1 VNPRTASEALAQAVV
16 RVRGT
21 RGRSVGT
28 GFLAA
33 GDLVL
38 TCAHVVSDALGLPRG
53 EPVTAGAA
61 VRVDFPLVHEE
72 TEAGPSGCTAR
83 VERWVPIRPDRTG
96 DVAVLRLPAPVPG
109 TGPLPMAEP
118 ASVWQHEVAAVGFTG
133 GEPDT
138 TWFRGR
144 LGGPTGE
151 GWIQLSRADGQAAHI
166 RRGFSGGPVWDGEL
180 GAVVGLVVAAQPER
194 DAQQSYVL
202 HTRTLLRELPELA
215 PVIRPASPFR
225 GLATFRESDADVFF
239 GRDADIE
246 DVVTALRGDRRAV
259 ALYGPS
265 GSGKSS
271 LALAGV
277 VPRMQREGHDVFVVD
292 AGKVASPRTALATAL
307 FEAVRGGRYGP
318 RRAGGAAEVE
328 TLLAEKG
335 LADTLYVLRGGA
347 DGRTL
352 VVLDQAEALLDRTET
367 EVNEAVGLLLP
378 ERGPDAGIRVLFTLR
393 ADFMDAV
400 LKHPRLGPALRG
412 GRTLPLTPM
421 TRDQLAEVITRPL
434 DRVPAVDYDPGL
446 DRRILDDAGGEPGI
460 LPLLGFVL
468 RQLWDRREAGR
479 LRATAYEEMGG
490 VSGALERHA
499 ELAWRECVAGRP
511 DLEAEA
517 LRLLTGLVRLLPG
530 SDTPLRRRLTRQEA
544 GETRWRL
551 ARAFAERRLL
561 VLHGDEGEPETAELA
576 HEALITAWPVLRR
589 QVQADGEFLAA
600 RAELAHDL
608 DRWERAGR
616 APDLLPGPLHLAALH
631 RRLGERKPELTSAER
646 DFLALAG
653 ARQRA
658 RRNRVRAAWT
668 AVAVVLA
675 LVAGLGTFL
684 LYQRHVSEER
694 EAQGRSRALAGFAD
708 EVATSNPGLGILS
721 AVAAYDVAPTR
732 EARNALMRQY
742 EGYQDSLWILGGA
755 QGKIRGVATSNDGR
769 VTLVT
774 TRSGRATLF
783 VRKGEKVLRHQLG
796 LPAVALIPMV
806 SGDGRR
812 IAYVA
817 LGDESDVLYWHDVQA
832 GARSPDALLGERHV
846 IEDATFVSASRFIES
861 HENPLGMAALSWDRS
876 RIAAVDGNG
885 RLRLWDLERPER
897 TATRL
902 GVSDVRTARFGPDR
916 DTLVVERDVKGE
928 PAESRSSA
936 VAVDVPTN
944 RMRVLVDRV
953 DQTSGGLAAL
963 AVSGD
968 GGVLVTCSDGGLNS
982 ILRAVRVADGREL
995 SRHTT
1000 NSLFCYHINVDQT
1013 GSRFATRQEADGWIV
1028 VTTRPGERRRSVR
1041 PALGP
1046 GTGDT
1051 AGTPLLGTTAAPV
1064 VLAWGQGAVT
1074 ARPVTTQIVDFDSRP
1089 WLLDN
1094 DTAVVHLGS
1103 RGEQLGL
1110 IDISDTVTRP
1120 DGGFE
1125 VVAKVDRG
1133 ARSEPGTDSVTPS
1146 VNASRTLVADQ
1157 VAPDKVVIRELPSLK
1172 EKTTITTRRPPDGT
1186 EADVSFLDDDELLT
1200 TSGAHIEQWDV
1211 DTGLWSAQAI
1221 DFRDLGVTREEEP
1234 EIFVVPHPDR
1244 EHLTINVRGDDSLYV
1259 VDRRTGVEDKKRRV
1273 RFGDDLRIS
1282 VLREGGRYAYVSTTG
1297 NMIEG
1302 WSVPPNGSAER
1313 VIGPLGPVAPSG
1325 YTLAYQQGGF
1335 AIAAGT
1341 SVRFL
1346 SFTEPDRVDSYVFGL
1361 EQTFLAMSPDGKTLL
1376 RSNTGE
1382 SRATW
1387 FRLDPGLWKR
1397 HLCGILGHDLT
1408 EEERRTLPAAVPDR
1422 ICPA

>member
-1 VNPRTASEALAQAVV
+1 MRAGNTSEALAQAVA

-21 RGRSVGT
+21 RGQSVGT

-33 GDLVL
+33 DDLVL

-53 EPVTAGAA
+53 ESVAAGAEI
-61 VRVDFPLVHEE
+61 RLDFPL
-72 TEAGPSGCTAR
+72 TGAQAGPPVRTAR
-83 VERWVPIRPDRTG
+83 VERWIPIRPDRTG
-96 DVAVLRLPAPVPG
+96 DVAVLRLAAPVPG
-109 TGPLPMAEP
+109 TRPLPMAEP
-118 ASVWQHEVAAVGFTG
+118 AGVWQHEVGAVGFTG

-166 RRGFSGGPVWDGEL
+166 RGGFSGSPVWDGEL
-180 GAVVGLVVAAQPER
+180 GAVVGLVVAAQRER
-194 DAQQSYVL
+194 EAQQSYVL

-246 DVVTALRGDRRAV
+246 DVLTALRGQRRTV
-259 ALYGPS
+259 VLYGPS

-277 VPRMQREGHDVFVVD
+277 APRMQREGHDVLVVD
-292 AGKVASPRTALATAL
+292 AGQVASPRTALGTAL
-307 FEAVRGGRYGP
+307 FEAVRGERFGP
-318 RRAGGAAEVE
+318 RRAGSAAEVE

-367 EVNEAVGLLLP
+367 EVNEAVDLLLT
-378 ERGPDAGIRVLFTLR
+378 ERGPDAATRVLVTLR

-400 LKHPRLGPALRG
+400 LRHPRLGPALRG

-460 LPLLGFVL
+460 LPMLGFVL
-468 RQLWDRREAGR
+468 RQLWDRRDAGR

-499 ELAWRECVAGRP
+499 EQAWRECVAGRP

-544 GETRWRL
+544 GETRWQL

-608 DRWERAGR
+608 ERWHRADRS
-616 APDLLPGPLHLAALH
+616 PDLLPGPLHLAALQ
-631 RRLGERKPELTSAER
+631 RRLADREPELTPEER
-646 DFLALAG
+646 DFLALAR

-658 RRNRVRAAWT
+658 RRNRVRAGWV
-668 AVAVVLA
+668 AVAVVFA
-675 LVAGLGTFL
+675 LIVGLGTFL
-684 LYQRHVSEER
+684 LYQRHISEER

-708 EVATSNPGLGILS
+708 ETAGSNPALGILS

-742 EGYQDSLWILGGA
+742 EGYQDSLWILSGA

-783 VRKGEKVLRHQLG
+783 VRVGRKVLRHQLG
-796 LPAVALIPMV
+796 LPAVAQVPMV

-832 GARSPDALLGERHV
+832 DARTPDALLGERHA

-861 HENPLGMAALSWDRS
+861 HENPFGLAALSRDRS
-876 RIAAVDGNG
+876 RIAAVDGDG
-885 RLRLWDLERPER
+885 RLRVWDLDRPQR

-902 GVSDVRTARFGPDR
+902 GVSDVRTVRFGPDR
-916 DTLVVERDVKGE
+916 NTLVVEREVKGE
-928 PAESRSSA
+928 PAESGSSA
-936 VAVDVPTN
+936 VAIDVPTN

-982 ILRAVRVADGREL
+982 IVRAVRVADGREV
-995 SRHTT
+995 SRHKTG
-1000 NSLFCYHINVDQT
+1000 LFCFQINVNET
-1013 GSRFATRQEADGWIV
+1013 GSRFATREETDGWIV
-1028 VTTRPGERRRSVR
+1028 VTTGPGERRRSMR
-1041 PALGP
+1041 KALGP
-1046 GTGDT
+1046 ATGDT
-1051 AGTPLLGTTAAPV
+1051 AGMPLFGTASAPV
-1064 VLAWGQGAVT
+1064 VLAWGQEVVT
-1074 ARPVTTQIVDFDSRP
+1074 ARPVTTRVVDFDSQP
-1089 WLLDN
+1089 HLLDD

-1103 RGEQLGL
+1103 HGEQLGL
-1110 IDISDTVTRP
+1110 IDMSDTFTRQ

-1125 VVAKVDRG
+1125 IVAKVDRG
-1133 ARSEPGTDSVTPS
+1133 VRSEPGTDSLAPIANPS
-1146 VNASRTLVADQ
+1146 GTLVADQ
-1157 VAPDKVVIRELPSLK
+1157 IAPDTVVLRELPSLK
-1172 EKTTITTRRPPDGT
+1172 KRTTITARRPPEGRP
-1186 EADVSFLDDDELLT
+1186 VHFMFLDDDEVLS
-1200 TSGAHIEQWDV
+1200 TSGTHIQQWDAV
-1211 DTGLWSAQAI
+1211 TGRETAQPI
-1221 DFRDLGVTREEEP
+1221 DVPELELTREKEP
-1234 EIFVVPHPDR
+1234 QVFVRPHPDR
-1244 EHLTINVRGDDSLYV
+1244 EHLTINILGDDRLYV
-1259 VDRRTGVEDKKRRV
+1259 IDRHTAEEDKGRGV
-1273 RFGDDLRIS
+1273 RFGDDLQYS
-1282 VLREGGRYAYVSTTG
+1282 VLRESGRYALVVTMG

-1302 WSVPPNGSAER
+1302 WSISPDGLARR
-1313 VIGPLGPVAPSG
+1313 VIGPLGPVDASDFRL
-1325 YTLAYQQGGF
+1325 TYQRGGF
-1335 AIAAGT
+1335 TVAAGT
-1341 SVRFL
+1341 TVRVV
-1346 SFTEPDRVDSYVFGL
+1346 SFTEPDRADSYVFGL

-1382 SRATW
+1382 AQATW

-1408 EEERRTLPAAVPDR
+1408 EEERRTLPAAVPDQ